1 MKANK
6 IIAIALAVMTMV
18 GIASCD
24 TENKPEKEADLALDQ
39 TSMTL
44 TVDSVATLT
53 ATVEASWETTDAA
66 IAEVKGNG
74 KTATVTAKAEGNAI
88 ITATT
93 ADGQVKTCVV
103 LVQKKSSGDE
113 GGAEVKGS
121 QIWPVVLD
129 AVTAEAVAEKIA
141 GDLRPNDETNFLY
154 IWAAGET
161 YAANENPTG
170 LNFYGN
176 QEGYIAL
183 TVVAPD
189 AWSGLGFCLTET
201 GTAWQAAEEL
211 RKAIVA
217 NPDQYFLHMALKST
231 DHGNHQFYVFNNA
244 VNSFAIGTAT
254 IEAGEVFADYTRD
267 GSWAEFDIPMSM
279 FANNLAGIT
288 FPAGGNIF
296 CALSGASIGVQLN
309 MDAIYFYKK

>member
-6 IIAIALAVMTMV
+6 IFAAALAAFALV
-18 GIASCD
+18 GLVACGND
-24 TENKPEKEADLALDQ
+24 PEPTEDNLALDQ

-53 ATVEASWETTDAA
+53 ATVEATWTITDATVA
-66 IAEVKGNG
+66 TVAGNG
-74 KTATVTAKAEGNAI
+74 KTATVTALAEGSAI

-93 ADGQVKTCVV
+93 KGGQTKTCVV
-103 LVQKKSSGDE
+103 LVQKKSQGGG

-121 QIWPVVLD
+121 KIWPVVLD
-129 AVTAEAVAEKIA
+129 AVTAESVASKIE
-141 GDLRPNDETNFLY
+141 GDLRVNDESNFLY
-154 IWAAGET
+154 IWASGET

-183 TVVAPD
+183 TVVAP
-189 AWSGLGFCLTET
+189 AGWSGLGFCLTEA
-201 GTAWQAAEEL
+201 GTAWQAAEAL
-211 RKAIVA
+211 RAAIVA
-217 NPDQYFLHMALKST
+217 SPDDYFLHMALKST
-231 DHGNHQFYVFNNA
+231 DHGNHQFYIFNNA

-254 IEAGEVFADYTRD
+254 IEAGAVFADYTRD
-267 GSWAEFDIPMSM
+267 GSWAEFDIPMSL
-279 FANNLAGIT
+279 FANSLAGLT

-296 CALSGASIGVQLN
+296 CVLSGASIGVQLN